1 MKKKRLFEWGRGILL
16 LAFWTQVLAW
26 PLPAVAQQEERFTL
40 NLKNASLK
48 EIINEIKRLS
58 DYDFAYSDA
67 DLVAVKPRDVIAR
80 EKTLNEILS
89 TCLQGTGLTYT
100 VNNHAII
107 IRKDAAP
114 RDQQKTRAITGAVT
128 DTRGEP
134 LPGVTVRLKG
144 TMTGATTGGDGHYHL
159 NVPDDEGAIL
169 VFSFV
174 GMIPREVA
182 IGART
187 SINVKLEEETMLIDE
202 VVVTGYF
209 ERSKNTFTGAFN
221 TVKREELRKF
231 GNASLLSALQ
241 LIDPSF
247 KIREDND
254 RGSDPNRLPDF
265 FVRGE
270 SSFMG
275 NSNIPTFIV
284 DGHEVTLQQVFD
296 MDLDRIESLSIL
308 KDASATIHYGSRAAN
323 GVVVIETRRPAG
335 GKFAVS
341 YTNRTSLSAADLSGY
356 NLLNAREKLDYELA
370 AGLFT
375 SADPT
380 TQHGLDQQLEYY
392 KRNLA
397 KGVNTDWLAQPTRS
411 ALSHSHALYI
421 EGGTDAVTYGLGG
434 NYAKNAG
441 VIKQSFR
448 ENLGLTFDF
457 TYRVAGKATI
467 RNSFSYGQ
475 TNVQNSPYG
484 SFSTYARAN
493 PYNPVRD
500 EAGKLVKSYPAHYS
514 RESTEEQYAN
524 PLYNASLPY
533 KDGNR
538 IVTISDNL
546 SVDYFILPKLR
557 YKGAIA
563 LTQTTEEGDK
573 YVSPDHTGF
582 RAETDPLKRG
592 RYTVTSG
599 STFSYNVNSTLSYS
613 MEINKHL
620 LYSGVG
626 LNVSENRSR
635 SRSLAG
641 VGFLDERFNEIGF
654 AMAYPEGG
662 RPNGVE
668 GKDRLV
674 GILGNINY
682 SYANR
687 YFVDLSGRLD
697 GSSKYGKDRRF
708 APLWSAGIGWNINN
722 EKFFPRD
729 SKFDRLT
736 LRASI
741 GVTGNQQFDP
751 YVAKTM
757 LQYSAANSYYQTPG
771 AFFLGYGNKRL
782 EWQQSLKR
790 NIGVDVEILERRLT
804 LRLEYYNEITDGLLL
819 PVSVP
824 PSLGFKSYT
833 ENFGEQSNRGYE
845 FDLGVVIIRDRDLDW
860 AVNVSGTHN
869 RNRVEKISNA
879 LAALNT
885 AAHVGASA
893 ATLARPVAMY
903 EAGESLSAIKA
914 VRSLGINPASGKE
927 LFLTR
932 AGAVTETWDYRDKIV
947 AGDSKPKLEGNIAT
961 NLIVKQFSLNAILRY
976 GFGGQLYNYTLSE
989 RVEGSSPYVNAD
1001 KRVLNERWRKPGDYS
1016 FYKNIADRSLSMA
1029 SSRFV
1034 QDNNY
1039 LELGNISLGYRVNPE
1054 LLRRYGISSARVGLN
1069 AANLFYLS
1077 TVKRERGIDYPFA
1090 RQFTFSLNLNF

>member
-1 MKKKRLFEWGRGILL
+1 MKKNRIFEWKRGILL
-16 LAFWTQVLAW
+16 LVFLTQVLAW
-26 PLPAVAQQEERFTL
+26 PLPAVAQPEERFTL

-67 DLVAVKPRDVIAR
+67 DLVAVKSRDVVAQ
-80 EKTLNEILS
+80 EKTLDEILS
-89 TCLQGTGLTYT
+89 TCLQGTGLVYT

-107 IRKDAAP
+107 IRKAP
-114 RDQQKTRAITGAVT
+114 AQQQQNTRVITGIVT

-144 TMTGATTGGDGHYHL
+144 TMTGTTTGADGSYRL
-159 NVPDDEGAIL
+159 NVPGDEGAVL

-174 GMIPREVA
+174 GMIPREIA
-182 IGART
+182 LGSQT
-187 SINVKLEEETMLIDE
+187 SINVKLEEETTLIDE

-231 GNASLLSALQ
+231 GNASLISALQ

-247 KIREDND
+247 KIRENNE
-254 RGSDPNRLPDF
+254 RGSDPNSLPDF

-335 GKFAVS
+335 GKFTVS
-341 YTNRTSLSAADLSGY
+341 YSNRTSLSAADLSGY
-356 NLLNAREKLDYELA
+356 NLLNAKEKLDYELA

-375 SADPT
+375 SANPA
-380 TQHGLDQQLEYY
+380 TQHGLDQMLEYY
-392 KRNLA
+392 KKNLI
-397 KGVNTDWLAQPTRS
+397 KGVNTDWLSQPTRS
-411 ALSHSHALYI
+411 SVSHSHALYI
-421 EGGTDAVTYGLGG
+421 EGGSDAVTYGLGG
-434 NYAKNAG
+434 NYGRNAG
-441 VIKQSFR
+441 VIKKSFR
-448 ENLGLTFDF
+448 ENFGLTFDL
-457 TYRVAGKATI
+457 TYRAAGKVSI

-475 TNVQNSPYG
+475 TLVQNSPYG
-484 SFSTYARAN
+484 SFATYARAN
-493 PYNPVRD
+493 PYNPIRD
-500 EAGKLVKSYPAHYS
+500 EAGRWIKTYPAHYT
-514 RESTEEQYAN
+514 REQTEEQYGN

-533 KDGNR
+533 KDSER
-538 IVTISDNL
+538 ITTITDNL

-557 YKGAIA
+557 FKGSLA
-563 LTQTTEEGDK
+563 LTQTLNDADK
-573 YVSPDHTGF
+573 YVSPEHTSF
-582 RAETDPLKRG
+582 LAETDPLKRG
-592 RYTVTSG
+592 SYTATNG
-599 STFSYNVNSTLSYS
+599 NGFSYNVNATLSYS
-613 MEINKHL
+613 WEKKKHL

-626 LNVSENRSR
+626 INLSENRSR
-635 SRSLAG
+635 TRSLMG

-654 AMAYPEGG
+654 AMSYPEGG
-662 RPNGVE
+662 RPKGAE
-668 GKDRLV
+668 GKDRLI
-674 GILGNINY
+674 GILANVNY
-682 SYANR
+682 SYADR

-708 APLWSAGIGWNINN
+708 APFWSAGIGWNIHN
-722 EKFFPRD
+722 ENFIPRE
-729 SKFDRLT
+729 SKLDRLT

-757 LQYSAANSYYQTPG
+757 LQYSTENSYYQTPG
-771 AFFLGYGNKRL
+771 ALFLGYGNKRL
-782 EWQQSLKR
+782 EWQQSLNR
-790 NIGVDVEILERRLT
+790 NVGVDVEFFARRLT
-804 LRLEYYNEITDGLLL
+804 ARFEYYNNLTNSLLL

-833 ENFGEQSNRGYE
+833 ENFGKQSNQGYE
-845 FDLGVVIIRDRDLDW
+845 FDLGGVIIRDRDWDW
-860 AVNVSGTHN
+860 AVNVNGTHN
-869 RNRVEKISNA
+869 TNRVKKISSA
-879 LAALNT
+879 LAALN
-885 AAHVGASA
+885 ASAHVN
-893 ATLARPVAMY
+893 ATPAMLARPIAMY
-903 EAGESLSAIKA
+903 EEGESLSAIKA
-914 VRSLGINPASGKE
+914 VRSLGINPASGNE

-932 AGAVTETWDYRDKIV
+932 TGAVTETWDYRDKIV
-947 AGDSKPKLEGNIAT
+947 AGDSEPKLEGNIST
-961 NLIVKQFSLNAILRY
+961 NLIWKQFSLNAILRY

-989 RVEGSSPYVNAD
+989 RVEGASPYVNAD
-1001 KRVLNERWRKPGDYS
+1001 KRVLNERWRKPGDYT
-1016 FYKNIADRSLSMA
+1016 FYKNIADRTVSRA

-1034 QDNNY
+1034 QDYNY
-1039 LELGNISLGYRVNPE
+1039 LEMGNISLGYRVNPT
-1054 LLRRYGISSARVGLN
+1054 LLKPYGISSLRVGLN
-1069 AANLFYLS
+1069 AANLFHFS